1 MLEFKAEVAD
11 TEPTERCWS
20 YAGASQVTENQAAAL
35 LPHSISPAAERQR
48 RRRERRRRGAMVV
61 QIVISPGAISNLV
74 RLGCLH
80 ESDLGDRQAVRDA
93 FVEFARWALGHA

>member
-1 MLEFKAEVAD
+1 
-11 TEPTERCWS
+11 
-20 YAGASQVTENQAAAL
+20 
-35 LPHSISPAAERQR
+35 
-48 RRRERRRRGAMVV
+48 MVV